1 MQSIANELG
10 HSELIY
16 QFLAVHRNLNQY
28 SNMRK
33 AATSLNLLLTQ
44 DEAVKKDLQSLGP
57 KLILLGYDYNE
68 DIRATMTQ
76 IFSSIFTA
84 QEEKALVDTQWEAIY
99 DEMMSALADKNYR
112 R

>member
-1 MQSIANELG
+1 
-10 HSELIY
+10 
-16 QFLAVHRNLNQY
+16 
-28 SNMRK
+28 
-33 AATSLNLLLTQ
+33 
-44 DEAVKKDLQSLGP
+44 
-57 KLILLGYDYNE
+57 
-68 DIRATMTQ
+68 MTQ